1 MRVIRGADIHDLDA
15 LYELEELCFAER
27 RFQKEH
33 LLYILKNPRAAT
45 FVYENGSVLGSLMV
59 QDERALTRVLSI
71 GVHPR
76 HRRSGIGTQL
86 MAAAE
91 GVARRFHTGEVR
103 LEVNVRNAGALAFYR
118 ELGYEIVGR
127 LPRYY
132 SWGDDAFAMRKSV
145 ALLVRKA

>member
-1 MRVIRGADIHDLDA
+1 MRVIRAADVHDLDA
-15 LYELEELCFAER
+15 LYELEELCFSER

-45 FVYENGSVLGSLMV
+45 FVYENGRVLGSLML

-76 HRRSGIGTQL
+76 HRRNGIGTQL
-86 MAAAE
+86 MATAE
-91 GVARRFHTGEVR
+91 EIARRFHTGEIR
-103 LEVNVRNAGALAFYR
+103 LEVNVRNPGALAFYKD
-118 ELGYEIVGR
+118 LGYEVVGR

>member
-1 MRVIRGADIHDLDA
+1 MIRAADIHDLDA

-45 FVYENGSVLGSLMV
+45 FVFENGGVLGTLMV
-59 QDERALTRVLSI
+59 LDERVVTRVLSV

-76 HRRSGIGTQL
+76 HRREGIGTQL
-86 MAAAE
+86 MRVAE
-91 GVARRFHTGEVR
+91 DTARRFHTTEVR
-103 LEVNVRNAGALAFYR
+103 LEVNANNPGALAFYKA
-118 ELGYEIVGR
+118 LGYEVMSR

-132 SWGDDAFAMRKSV
+132 SWGDDAFAMRKPI
-145 ALLVRKA
+145 AILARKP